1 MKNIDFQP
9 SATTEKVF
17 VASVTVGRHSVLLRL
32 DAREKGVVRLDAA
45 KPLMPMWEAIDSGGF
60 RNQRQAT
67 AFAAKWLKAANA
79 QKSTMP
85 RL

>member
-45 KPLMPMWEAIDSGGF
+45 KPLMPMWEAIDNGVCTIESHKAMVAS
-60 RNQRQAT
+60 QRKVETLTIAVDG
-67 AFAAKWLKAANA
+67 
-79 QKSTMP
+79 
-85 RL
+85 

>member
-1 MKNIDFQP
+1 MRLWP
-9 SATTEKVF
+9 RWV
-17 VASVTVGRHSVLLRL
+17 VTCERHGQRHKTVPRLRL